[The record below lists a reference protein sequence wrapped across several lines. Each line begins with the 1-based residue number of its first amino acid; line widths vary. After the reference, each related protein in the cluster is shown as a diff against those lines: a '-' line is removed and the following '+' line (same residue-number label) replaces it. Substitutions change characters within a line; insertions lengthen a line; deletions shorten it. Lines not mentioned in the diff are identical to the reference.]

1 MEKLTPS
8 SAVRA
13 ALIVLGVGV
22 APQSNAAYI
31 FTDPGTP
38 GETGSYADAI
48 NNVGQV
54 AGAAFTTGDVIE
66 HAILRNDTRLI
77 DLNSLLDG
85 GTANTG
91 WMLFRTDGIGDHGW
105 IVGDATNSL
114 TEQAHDYLLADAPAP
129 IAAVPE
135 PEIYAMLLVGLGL
148 LGFAGRRNLR
158 GRQAA

>member
-22 APQSNAAYI
+22 APLANAAYT
-31 FTDPGTP
+31 FTDLGTP

-54 AGAAFTTGDVIE
+54 AETAFTTGDVIE
-66 HAILRNDTRLI
+66 HAILRNDTSLI

-105 IVGDATNSL
+105 IVGDATNSS
-114 TEQAHDYLLADAPAP
+114 TDQVHDHADAPAP